1 MLHVERR
8 ERARRHDA
16 RERRGAALVLV
27 ERRALRGGDGARQ
40 VHVEER
46 RLLGLHE
53 RHAHRLSARDG
64 RVHEG
69 VGLRTGHD
77 GLPRQRGRLLLQL
90 ASHQLEHAA
99 QVGVELHLL
108 ERLRHALRVERRE
121 AALLEI
127 EREVQVAHDGG
138 HLAGEKRHVLVVDHP
153 LLLLALEVV
162 HVLVDALQVPVGLQK
177 LRGRLV
183 ADAGHAGDVVGR
195 VALEA
200 QEVDELV
207 GAHAVALLHLGRAVD
222 GHVGDALL
230 RGDDARLVAGQLV
243 GVLVARHEQRLV
255 SQLLVACGHRAQDVV
270 TLPALDAHDGHV
282 HGLEQLLDD
291 GELHL
296 QVVVHGRALRLVLL
310 ERFHAEGGAARVE
323 RADDGVGAGHVD
335 ELEQHGKKAEHGVRG
350 RAVGSVHRLRHGMVG
365 AVHERVAVDDGDLL
379 RHGARSSVGLDVR
392 LTSIAAG
399 ALSASGSGRAQS
411 LGQSCSHEQPTGLF
425 GSCGTRLVGTARP
438 LSYFDLLERFT
449 REARAWLLAEINQGG
464 ATRSVP
470 W

>member
-1 MLHVERR
+1 MFCRFGSDEDRAARGGDRLVEAGVHAPVAGAHAWQRVDVGGLDLRQLPVAQHEGGQLVHGAQLLEHRGVGGVAALVLLEGREPQHLEQDARELLGAVEVERLPRHVEDARRELVEFGLRAGAELRQAVAVDDRAGALHDGEHAHERQVDVEVGAGAAVAPERLGERAHERAGRGGLRAGQVGLGLRLGQHAAAVGVEQRVVGVLRHRRVQHVAGQPQVERAHAHEVVVGCERGLGRIGRVDTVHGMLHVERR
-8 ERARRHDA
+8 ERTRRHDA

-64 RVHEG
+64 RVHER

-207 GAHAVALLHLGRAVD
+207 GAHAVALLHLGRA
-222 GHVGDALL
+222 
-230 RGDDARLVAGQLV
+230 RRWP
-243 GVLVARHEQRLV
+243 RR
-255 SQLLVACGHRAQDVV
+255 
-270 TLPALDAHDGHV
+270 
-282 HGLEQLLDD
+282 
-291 GELHL
+291 
-296 QVVVHGRALRLVLL
+296 
-310 ERFHAEGGAARVE
+310 
-323 RADDGVGAGHVD
+323 
-335 ELEQHGKKAEHGVRG
+335 
-350 RAVGSVHRLRHGMVG
+350 
-365 AVHERVAVDDGDLL
+365 
-379 RHGARSSVGLDVR
+379 
-392 LTSIAAG
+392 
-399 ALSASGSGRAQS
+399 
-411 LGQSCSHEQPTGLF
+411 
-425 GSCGTRLVGTARP
+425 
-438 LSYFDLLERFT
+438 
-449 REARAWLLAEINQGG
+449 
-464 ATRSVP
+464 
-470 W
+470 